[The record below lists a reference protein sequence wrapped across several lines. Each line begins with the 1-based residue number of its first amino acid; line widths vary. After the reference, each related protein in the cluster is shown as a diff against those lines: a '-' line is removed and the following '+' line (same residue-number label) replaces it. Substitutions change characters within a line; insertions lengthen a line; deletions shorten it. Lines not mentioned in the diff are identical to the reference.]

1 MRTSKAK
8 DFVQLRGST
17 LVLFLDKTPKKNDFI
32 IQFRWITSL
41 TWVVN
46 FSLVLI
52 IPLLFG
58 TRLNTNSTTK
68 QAVPSPNSSVRTQK
82 NNFRQ
87 IKIVVLDKKKSKKQ
101 NLKAQHDKDKIFTAI
116 RKRKKKKIK
125 TLDNE
130 SIEIKRAYTVLGC
143 WISASRA
150 FRESLNDT
158 LAMERQFPARR
169 RRGRLRSE
177 AKESL
182 MLFPFLEEKIFP
194 PQFDDRY
201 FRRWEKEDG
210 FFGKFVI
217 LDNPLL
223 CFRFRFSKTLYQ
235 EKTRSGFG
243 YCLFCPRS
251 AMIVRD
257 KKI

>member
-17 LVLFLDKTPKKNDFI
+17 LVLFLNKTPKKNDFI

-58 TRLNTNSTTK
+58 TRLNPNSTTK
-68 QAVPSPNSSVRTQK
+68 QAVPSPNSSVQNK
-82 NNFRQ
+82 PYHNFRQ
-87 IKIVVLDKKKSKKQ
+87 KKIVVLDKKNQRNKTWKLSMI
-101 NLKAQHDKDKIFTAI
+101 KIRFLQQSE
-116 RKRKKKKIK
+116 REKKIK

-130 SIEIKRAYTVLGC
+130 SIEIKRAYTVLAC

-182 MLFPFLEEKIFP
+182 MLFPF
-194 PQFDDRY
+194 
-201 FRRWEKEDG
+201 
-210 FFGKFVI
+210 
-217 LDNPLL
+217 
-223 CFRFRFSKTLYQ
+223 
-235 EKTRSGFG
+235 
-243 YCLFCPRS
+243 
-251 AMIVRD
+251 
-257 KKI
+257 